1 MLCRNPFMRGTAAFP
16 CGQCMPCRFN
26 RRRLWTH
33 RIMLESL
40 CHSDSAFVT
49 LTYAEDQLPAGGS
62 LQPKDL
68 QNWLKRLRKRVA
80 PLSLRFYAVGEY
92 GEKNWRPHYHV
103 VLFGYPTCRFGRTRR
118 RYSFGSSLPYTYPC
132 CAQCDAIHETW
143 GYGSVDLGDVTTESA
158 QYCAGYVTKKMTR
171 TDDARLE
178 GRWPEFARMSNRPGI
193 GLAFMHDVAS
203 DLMRLGLDTSQA
215 DVPSALRHGSRI
227 LPLGRYLRQKLRTLI
242 GKDAKAP
249 QETLDEMAVQV
260 LQLYQTAAENNSL
273 STFLPKEALM
283 DLSAGKVARLEALNR
298 LKRKKESL

>member
-1 MLCRNPFMRGTAAFP
+1 MRGTAAFP

-49 LTYAEDQLPAGGS
+49 LTYAEDHLPAGRS

-92 GEKNWRPHYHV
+92 SDDNRPHYHA
-103 VLFGYPTCRFGRTRR
+103 VLFGYPTCRFGNTRV
-118 RYSFGSSLPYTYPC
+118 RYHFGGGAYSYPC
-132 CAQCDAIHETW
+132 CSQCDLVHETW
-143 GYGSVDLGDVTTESA
+143 GFGNVFLGDVTTASA

-171 TDDARLE
+171 TDDPRLE

-203 DLMRLGLDTSQA
+203 DLMRLGLDTSQP
-215 DVPSALRHGSRI
+215 DVPSALRHGSRV

-249 QETLDEMAVQV
+249 QETLDEMAKQV
-260 LQLYQTAAENNSL
+260 LVLYQTAAENNSL

-283 DLSAGKVARLEALNR
+283 EVSSGKVARLEALNR
-298 LKRKKESL
+298 IYRKKESI